1 MTHKH
6 DPPFPPSSFS
16 QILVPHQTHKPKH
29 TLEDFI
35 RAIPWQPLTAA
46 VTGQIQR
53 YERGWRPCGGGDV
66 ISEKCLHHW
75 SPLLAGVWPA
85 VDEDEEVVGG
95 SCGGC
100 TDACA
105 GAGAIDEIV
114 HAYAALVFAGIATSI
129 GGQVNSYV
137 CEGVGE
143 AVFSPELFTFGVTI
157 YHPDQ
162 HCSRSGLSLIHI

>member
-114 HAYAALVFAGIATSI
+114 HAYAAAAVI
-129 GGQVNSYV
+129 GCGQINSYV
-137 CEGVGE
+137 CKAVRE
-143 AVFSPELFTFGVTI
+143 AVLFTLLLAFAFTI
-157 YHPDQ
+157 CVSTRSHPRMQ
-162 HCSRSGLSLIHI
+162 YKNPR